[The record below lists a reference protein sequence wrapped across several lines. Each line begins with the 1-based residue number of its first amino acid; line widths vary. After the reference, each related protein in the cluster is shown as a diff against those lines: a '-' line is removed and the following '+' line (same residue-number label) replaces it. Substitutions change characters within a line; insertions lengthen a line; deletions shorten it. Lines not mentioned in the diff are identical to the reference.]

1 MDYFFH
7 EMHVVVELKEQDTA
21 FLSSMLGKLCE
32 NPDQLMK
39 SFS

>member
-7 EMHVVVELKEQDTA
+7 EMHVVVALKEQDTA
-21 FLSSMLGKLCE
+21 FLSSMLGKLYE
-32 NPDQLMK
+32 KPDQLMK